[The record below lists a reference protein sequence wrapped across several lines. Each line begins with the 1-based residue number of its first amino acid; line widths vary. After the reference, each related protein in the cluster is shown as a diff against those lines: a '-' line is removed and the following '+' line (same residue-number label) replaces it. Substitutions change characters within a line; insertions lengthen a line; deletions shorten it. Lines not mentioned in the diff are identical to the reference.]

1 MSLDTERPWI
11 LVLCGWPLSG
21 KTSTAALLQR
31 QLGVHV
37 ADVDRIA
44 QAALGPPEA
53 DWRTSEAGR
62 RRNLNRMAMAYDMLH
77 HAVRVHL
84 EVAEPPRSLLVVST
98 YSRASSWRHLQAV
111 LAPHPEVRLEVA
123 WLAPVGDSPA
133 AVQRLLAQRSRDY
146 LGACTSA
153 EEYFDVKRRFEPPT
167 VPHLRID
174 SWFRNSPEA
183 CADRIADYLRGNRP
197 RAEGG

>member
-1 MSLDTERPWI
+1 MSAGTDRPLI

-21 KTSTAALLQR
+21 KTSTAVHLQR
-31 QLGVHV
+31 RLDLHL

-44 QAALGPPEA
+44 HAALGPPEA
-53 DWRTSEAGR
+53 DWRATEAGR

-98 YSRASSWRHLQAV
+98 YSRASSWRYLQQI
-111 LAPHPEVRLEVA
+111 LEPHPRARLEVA
-123 WLAPVGDSPA
+123 WLCPVDDSPET
-133 AVQRLLAQRSRDY
+133 VERLLAQRSDAY

-153 EEYFDVKRRFEPPT
+153 AEYFDVKERFEPPT
-167 VPHLRID
+167 LPHLRVD
-174 SWFRNSPEA
+174 SWLRNSAEG
-183 CADRIADYLRGNRP
+183 CADRVEDYLRSK
-197 RAEGG
+197 EG